1 MPENNMLKL
10 GSKGTEVVELQKLL
24 GIKADGLFGK
34 KTESAVIGFQQRN
47 DLQPDGIVGTAT
59 WSILKKYSPDGNLD
73 SDPNVYVTANGM
85 VVNRYYLPSNE
96 YVHERYDN
104 EYAFLHH
111 TAGRENPYR
120 VVDSWGRDDRGRVG
134 TEFVLGG
141 ISHETGNTTYDGE
154 MIQAFPQG
162 NFAYHLG
169 AVGSSRMRK
178 ASVGIEICS
187 MGYLDSNYRTY
198 VNSKCLSSQVCK
210 LSDPFRNHIFW
221 NRYSDEQLEQVGKWI
236 EYIGGRDNIDMRV
249 GLQQWILKYGPTKA
263 FGFHQDA
270 YDGKVKGLLT
280 HTNVRKDKYDC
291 FPDPGLVDVIM
302 SIK

>member
-1 MPENNMLKL
+1 MSSLLKL
-10 GSKGTEVVELQKLL
+10 GSKGTEVVELQTLL
-24 GIKADGLFGK
+24 GIEIDGLFGEHTK
-34 KTESAVIGFQQRN
+34 ASVIEFQQEN
-47 DLQPDGIVGTAT
+47 DLQPDGIVGSAT
-59 WSILKKYSPDGNLD
+59 WSALKDHSPDGNLD
-73 SDPNVYVTANGM
+73 SDPYVYVTANGM
-85 VVNRYYLPSNE
+85 VVNKYYLPSNE

-141 ISHETGNTTYDGE
+141 ISHTTGKTSYDGE

-169 AVGSSRMRK
+169 AVGSSIMRK
-178 ASVGIEICS
+178 ASVGVEICS
-187 MGYLDSNYRTY
+187 MGYLDSDYKTY
-198 VNSKCLSSQVCK
+198 VNSKCLVSQACK
-210 LSDPFRNHIFW
+210 LSEPFKNRIFW
-221 NRYSDEQLEQVGKWI
+221 NKYSDKQLEQVGKWI
-236 EYIGGRDNIDMRV
+236 EYIGKRDSIDMRV

-263 FGFHQDA
+263 FDFHQDA

-302 SIK
+302 SIR

>member
-1 MPENNMLKL
+1 MSSLLKL
-10 GSKGTEVVELQKLL
+10 GSKGTEVVELQTLL
-24 GIKADGLFGK
+24 GIDIDGLFGEHTK
-34 KTESAVIGFQQRN
+34 ASVIEFQEEN

-59 WSILKKYSPDGNLD
+59 WGVLKGHNPDGNLD
-73 SDPNVYVTANGM
+73 SDANVYVTDNGM
-85 VVNRYYLPSNE
+85 VINKYYLPNDE

-141 ISHETGNTTYDGE
+141 ISHTSGNSDYDGE
-154 MIQAFPQG
+154 MIQAFPEG

-169 AVGSSRMRK
+169 AVGSSIMRK
-178 ASVGIEICS
+178 ASVGVEICS
-187 MGYLDSNYRTY
+187 MGYLDNDYKTY
-198 VNSKCLSSQVCK
+198 VNSKCLVSQACK
-210 LSDPFRNHIFW
+210 LSEPFKNRIYW
-221 NRYSDEQLEQVGKWI
+221 NKYSDKQLEQVGKWI
-236 EYIGGRDNIDMRV
+236 EYIGKRDSIDMRV
-249 GLQQWILKYGPTKA
+249 GLQQWIMKYGPTKA
-263 FGFHQDA
+263 FDFHQDA

-302 SIK
+302 SIR

>member
-1 MPENNMLKL
+1 MSSLLKV
-10 GSKGTEVVELQKLL
+10 GSKGIEVVELQNLL

-34 KTESAVIGFQQRN
+34 NTKASVIEFQQRN
-47 DLQPDGIVGTAT
+47 DLQPDGIVGSAT
-59 WSILKKYSPDGNLD
+59 WGALKKHSPDGNLD
-73 SDPNVYVTANGM
+73 SDPNVYVTTNGM
-85 VVNRYYLPSNE
+85 IVNRYYLPSNE

-141 ISHETGNTTYDGE
+141 ISHTTGSTSYDGE

-169 AVGSSRMRK
+169 KVGSSKMRK
-178 ASVGIEICS
+178 ISVGLEICS
-187 MGYLDSNYRTY
+187 MGYLNNDYRTY
-198 VNSKCLSSQVCK
+198 VDSKCLSSQVCK
-210 LSDPFRNHIFW
+210 LSEPFKNRIFW
-221 NRYSDEQLEQVGKWI
+221 NRYSDKQLEQVEKWI
-236 EYIGGRDNIDMRV
+236 EHIGERDNIDMRV

-263 FGFHQDA
+263 FGFYQDA

-291 FPDPGLVDVIM
+291 YPDPGLIDVIM

>member
-1 MPENNMLKL
+1 MSSLLKY
-10 GSKGTEVVELQKLL
+10 GSKGVEVVELQNLL

-34 KTESAVIGFQQRN
+34 NTEASVIEFQQIN
-47 DLQPDGIVGTAT
+47 DLQPDGIVGSAT
-59 WSILKKYSPDGNLD
+59 WGALKDHSPDGNLD
-73 SDPNVYVTANGM
+73 SDPNVYVTPNGM

-141 ISHETGNTTYDGE
+141 ISHTTGNTAYNGE
-154 MIQAFPQG
+154 MIQAFPEG

-169 AVGSSRMRK
+169 AVGSSKMRK
-178 ASVGIEICS
+178 ASVGLEICS
-187 MGYLDSNYRTY
+187 MGYLNSDYRTY
-198 VNSKCLSSQVCK
+198 VDSKCLISQACK
-210 LSDPFRNHIFW
+210 LAEPFKNRVFW
-221 NRYSDEQLEQVGKWI
+221 NKYSNKQLEQIEKWI
-236 EYIGGRDNIDMRV
+236 EYIGERDEIDMRV

-291 FPDPGLVDVIM
+291 YPDPGLVDVIM

>member
-1 MPENNMLKL
+1 MSSLLKL
-10 GSKGTEVVELQKLL
+10 GSKGTEVVELQTLL
-24 GIKADGLFGK
+24 GIEIDGLFGEHTK
-34 KTESAVIGFQQRN
+34 ASVIEFQQEN
-47 DLQPDGIVGTAT
+47 DLQPDGIVGSAT
-59 WSILKKYSPDGNLD
+59 WSALKDHSPDGNLD
-73 SDPNVYVTANGM
+73 SDPYVYVTANGM
-85 VVNRYYLPSNE
+85 VVNKYYLPSNE

-141 ISHETGNTTYDGE
+141 ISHTTGKTSYDGE

-169 AVGSSRMRK
+169 AVGSSIMRK
-178 ASVGIEICS
+178 ASVGVEICS
-187 MGYLDSNYRTY
+187 MGYLDNDYKTY
-198 VNSKCLSSQVCK
+198 VNSKCLVSQACK
-210 LSDPFRNHIFW
+210 LSEPFKNRIFW
-221 NRYSDEQLEQVGKWI
+221 NKYSDKQLEQVGKWI
-236 EYIGGRDNIDMRV
+236 EYIGKRDSIDMRV

-263 FGFHQDA
+263 FDFHQDA

-302 SIK
+302 SIR

>member
-1 MPENNMLKL
+1 MSSLLKL
-10 GSKGTEVVELQKLL
+10 GSKGTEVVELQALL
-24 GIKADGLFGK
+24 GVKADGLFGK
-34 KTESAVIGFQQRN
+34 NTEASVIEFQQRN
-47 DLQPDGIVGTAT
+47 DLQPDGIVGSAT
-59 WSILKKYSPDGNLD
+59 WSALKDHNPDGNLD

-85 VVNRYYLPSNE
+85 VVNKYYLPSNE

-141 ISHETGNTTYDGE
+141 ISHTTGDTTYDGE

-169 AVGSSRMRK
+169 AVGSSIMRK
-178 ASVGIEICS
+178 GSVGIEICS
-187 MGYLDSNYRTY
+187 MGYLDNDYKSY
-198 VNSKCLSSQVCK
+198 VDSKCLSSQVCK
-210 LSDPFRNHIFW
+210 LAEPFKNRIFW
-221 NRYSDEQLEQVGKWI
+221 NKYSDKQLEQVGKWI
-236 EYIGGRDNIDMRV
+236 EYIGERDNIDMRV
-249 GLQQWILKYGPTKA
+249 GLQQWIMKYGPTKA

-270 YDGKVKGLLT
+270 YDGRVKGLLT

-291 FPDPGLVDVIM
+291 YPDPGVVDVIM

>member
-1 MPENNMLKL
+1 MSSLLKY
-10 GSKGTEVVELQKLL
+10 GSKGVEVVELQNLL

-34 KTESAVIGFQQRN
+34 NTEASVIEFQQIN
-47 DLQPDGIVGTAT
+47 DLQPDGIVGSAT
-59 WSILKKYSPDGNLD
+59 WGALKDHNPDGNLD
-73 SDPNVYVTANGM
+73 SDPNVYVTPNGM

-141 ISHETGNTTYDGE
+141 ISHTTGNTAYNGE
-154 MIQAFPQG
+154 MIQAFPEG

-169 AVGSSRMRK
+169 AVGSSKMRK
-178 ASVGIEICS
+178 ASVGLEICS
-187 MGYLDSNYRTY
+187 MGYLNSDYRTY
-198 VNSKCLSSQVCK
+198 VDSKCLISQACK
-210 LSDPFRNHIFW
+210 LAEPFKNRVFW
-221 NRYSDEQLEQVGKWI
+221 NKYSNKQLEQIEKWI
-236 EYIGGRDNIDMRV
+236 EYIGERDEIDMRV

-291 FPDPGLVDVIM
+291 YPDPGLVDVIM

>member
-1 MPENNMLKL
+1 MSSLLKI
-10 GSKGTEVVELQKLL
+10 GSKGIEVVELQKLL
-24 GIKADGLFGK
+24 GISTDGLFGK
-34 KTESAVIGFQQRN
+34 NTKAAVIDFQQKN
-47 DLQPDGIVGTAT
+47 DLQPDGIVGSAT
-59 WSILKKYSPDGNLD
+59 WSALKKHSPDGNLD

-85 VVNRYYLPSNE
+85 VVNKYYLPSNE
-96 YVHERYDN
+96 YVHEKYDN

-120 VVDSWGRDDRGRVG
+120 VIDSWGRDDRGRVG

-141 ISHETGNTTYDGE
+141 ISHTTGNTAYNGE
-154 MIQAFPQG
+154 MVQAFPQG

-169 AVGSSRMRK
+169 KVGSSKMRK
-178 ASVGIEICS
+178 ASVGLEICS

-198 VNSKCLSSQVCK
+198 VNSKCLISQVCK
-210 LSDPFRNHIFW
+210 LSDPFRNHIYW
-221 NRYSDEQLEQVGKWI
+221 NKYSNKQLEQIEKWI
-236 EYIGGRDNIDMRV
+236 GYIGERDNIDMRV

-263 FGFHQDA
+263 FEFHQDA

-291 FPDPGLVDVIM
+291 FPDPGLVDVLM

>member
-1 MPENNMLKL
+1 MSSLLKI
-10 GSKGTEVVELQKLL
+10 GSKGTEVVELQSLL

-34 KTESAVIGFQQRN
+34 NTEAAVIEFQQRN
-47 DLQPDGIVGTAT
+47 DLQPDGIVGSAT
-59 WSILKKYSPDGNLD
+59 WGALKTHSPDGNLD
-73 SDPNVYVTANGM
+73 SDPNIYITFNGM
-85 VVNRYYLPSNE
+85 IVNRYYLPSNE

-120 VVDSWGRDDRGRVG
+120 VVDSWGKDDRGRVG

-141 ISHETGNTTYDGE
+141 ISHTTGNTAYDGE
-154 MIQAFPQG
+154 MIQAFPEG

-169 AVGSSRMRK
+169 NVGSSKMRK
-178 ASVGIEICS
+178 ASVGLEICS

-198 VNSKCLSSQVCK
+198 VDSKCLISQTCK
-210 LSDPFRNHIFW
+210 LGEPFKNRIYW
-221 NRYSDEQLEQVGKWI
+221 NKYSDKQLEQIEKWI
-236 EYIGGRDNIDMRV
+236 EHIGERDSIDMRV

-263 FGFHQDA
+263 FDFHQDA
-270 YDGKVKGLLT
+270 YEGKVKGLLT

>member
-1 MPENNMLKL
+1 MSSLL
-10 GSKGTEVVELQKLL
+10 RYGSKGVEVVELQNLL

-34 KTESAVIGFQQRN
+34 NTEASVIEFQQIN
-47 DLQPDGIVGTAT
+47 DLQPDGIVGSAT
-59 WSILKKYSPDGNLD
+59 WGALKDHNPDGNLD
-73 SDPNVYVTANGM
+73 SDPNVYVTPNGM

-141 ISHETGNTTYDGE
+141 ISHTTGNTAYNGE
-154 MIQAFPQG
+154 MIQAFPEG

-169 AVGSSRMRK
+169 AVGSSKMRK
-178 ASVGIEICS
+178 ASVGLEICS
-187 MGYLDSNYRTY
+187 MGYLNSDYRTY
-198 VNSKCLSSQVCK
+198 VDSKCLISQACK
-210 LSDPFRNHIFW
+210 LAEPFKNRVFW
-221 NRYSDEQLEQVGKWI
+221 NKYSNKQLEQIEKWI
-236 EYIGGRDNIDMRV
+236 EYIGERDGIDMRV

-291 FPDPGLVDVIM
+291 YPDPGLVDVIM